1 MRGGGYGLAKRKR
14 KKDATSTDSKRQW
27 VEREEFGATQLYFG
41 QMEGLS
47 LLSQEEELRLGRVIR
62 EGQNLILGLAAAEA
76 DRWEGFARLKHL
88 TADWRSIERTSHASI
103 EWLLAE
109 IRSEAGAYLADQPR
123 SLRARRLK
131 NRLDEIEAEVA
142 EASEKM
148 IEGNL
153 RLAVN
158 IAKRHIYRGLPFT
171 DLIQEGN
178 LGLMKAV
185 ARYNYETGYRFS
197 TFASWWIRQT
207 ISRAV
212 YDQSR
217 TIRIPVHCQELRGQ
231 DIQNLLYAQ
240 ERAGR
245 RAHHDPDSRTAG
257 RVGGQGGRGHGRD
270 RRVGLPGES
279 GGDDGDVLGDFIQD
293 DEGRDPFES
302 AMSYELSSWP
312 SGPWRTWNPGR
323 SASSSCATGW
333 RTDRNGPWKRW
344 AGSSPFPGSGSARS
358 KRGPS
363 RGSRRP
369 SPARPP
375 QRPDKGP

>member
-1 MRGGGYGLAKRKR
+1 MALAKRKR

-109 IRSEAGAYLADQPR
+109 IRAEAGAYLADQPR

-217 TIRIPVHCQELRGQ
+217 TIRIPVHCQELRARIFKTYYTLKRELGGEPTT
-231 DIQNLLYAQ
+231 IQIA
-240 ERAGR
+240 ER
-245 RAHHDPDSRTAG
+245 
-257 RVGGQGGRGHGRD
+257 
-270 RRVGLPGES
+270 LGES
-279 GGDDGDVLGDFIQD
+279 EVKVAEAMAVIDESVSLENPVGDDGDVLGDFIQD

-302 AMSYELSSWP
+302 AMSYELVQLAKRSMENLEP
-312 SGPWRTWNPGR
+312 REKRILKLRYGLEDGQERTLEEVG
-323 SASSSCATGW
+323 
-333 RTDRNGPWKRW
+333 
-344 AGSSPFPGSGSARS
+344 GSSPFPGSGSARS